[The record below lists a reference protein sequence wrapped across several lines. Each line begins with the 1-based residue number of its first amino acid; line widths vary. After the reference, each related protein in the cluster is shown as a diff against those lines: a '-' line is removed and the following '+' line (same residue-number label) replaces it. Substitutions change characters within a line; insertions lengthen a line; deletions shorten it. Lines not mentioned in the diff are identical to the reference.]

1 MTSFGNSQTPAI
13 TFENYETG
21 GEEYLAAN
29 LNFAGGKSK
38 KKYNKR
44 KSRKI
49 KKHNRGKKFK
59 KNIKKSRKNK
69 RSKIQNGGERHDN
82 FIHKNGNDIQI
93 MNNLNDLTENGD
105 YHLVHQYDPVEVARR
120 TKQGKLEQLQTW
132 VFQTFPGEIN
142 AEGNLNAVPQDYVPM
157 RSTANIYENHQQDL
171 ISLVNW
177 LNDPLDN

>member
-1 MTSFGNSQTPAI
+1 MAS
-13 TFENYETG
+13 
-21 GEEYLAAN
+21 L
-29 LNFAGGKSK
+29 GKSK

-69 RSKIQNGGERHDN
+69 RSKIQNGGERLDN
-82 FIHKNGNDIQI
+82 FIRKDGDVITLSNGFS
-93 MNNLNDLTENGD
+93 NLTANGD
-105 YHLVHQYDPVEVARR
+105 YHLVHQYDPVEIARR

-132 VFQTFPGEIN
+132 VFQTFPRQIN
-142 AEGNLNAVPQDYVPM
+142 YEGNLNEVSQDNVSM
-157 RSTANIYENHQQDL
+157 RSAVNIYENHQQDL

-177 LNDPLDN
+177 LNDPTPN

>member
-1 MTSFGNSQTPAI
+1 MAS
-13 TFENYETG
+13 
-21 GEEYLAAN
+21 L
-29 LNFAGGKSK
+29 GKSK

-69 RSKIQNGGERHDN
+69 RSKIQNGGERYDN

-142 AEGNLNAVPQDYVPM
+142 AEGNLNEVSQDNVSM
-157 RSTANIYENHQQDL
+157 RSAVNIYENHQQDL